1 MYQRNISPVDLQ
13 NLSKTSDE
21 FQSSRK
27 YIGGDVSPADFFVQ
41 ANKFKES
48 LQMSGG
54 RQSRWQ
60 DPEQDNSDFF
70 GSLQGLIGEKERVFA
85 EL

>member
-1 MYQRNISPVDLQ
+1 MQ
-13 NLSKTSDE
+13 NLSKNSDD

-41 ANKFKES
+41 PNALEKFKES

-60 DPEQDNSDFF
+60 EN
-70 GSLQGLIGEKERVFA
+70 V
-85 EL
+85 